1 MNETTAYSEKW
12 TYLHERVA
20 NLKKENEKLNFANT
34 EQANTIQKLDYKLK
48 RYECALRLIHARFP
62 EIDAIQQLINEKP

>member
-48 RYECALRLIHARFP
+48 RYEGALRIIHARFP
-62 EIDAIQQLINEKP
+62 EIDAIQQLINENR